1 MYYNIFISTSSI
13 YIGLYI
19 LDIGKNNEH
28 HSSNHPPFER
38 SASTGDN
45 PDFLDDDIDSF
56 IATMMIP
63 PPPDTVI
70 PSNDNL
76 SNSLQFQYDEEE
88 SQMYNGAE
96 SLISS
101 DELLSSLVIPP
112 PPGDASES
120 IDEIKI
126 VPPVETETNT
136 SKHSNKSHRHYKHR
150 RSSSLDVSSIHVF
163 SDSQNEIESQTE
175 NSPKSCVHNVEP
187 PKSLSHET
195 DAQSAKDFESP
206 ATVSEK
212 LNILLQS
219 MPSFGSE
226 LSESDIKFR
235 RTSSLRLGKSA
246 SFEVLASPITEEVTE
261 AKKVGRSNS
270 FQVHLQAKPQEQ
282 PSKKNGPTYISPKKN
297 RPIEP
302 AVKREVTASQ
312 EKSVQNSNYSRHLRR
327 THSFDIIPSKD
338 DDKSTPEKP
347 GGDNFASLKEKLK
360 SYRDYLLSKSDKTKH
375 RKSSLVSNDNASQ
388 NEPSSPL
395 KRSNSFTFNWL
406 KRRSNSFDSGDTSK
420 ISGSDSSL
428 SNRPSESSKENEDS
442 SNKKVPQV
450 LNTLSVPRSTFKP
463 HSSLSIQVRIHLS
476 CHFKIYSNSNTCNT
490 IQ

>member
-1 MYYNIFISTSSI
+1 MKISLCDIIYLYLPVVNILVCIF
-13 YIGLYI
+13 
-19 LDIGKNNEH
+19 LDVGKTDEH
-28 HSSNHPPFER
+28 HSPNHPPFER

-70 PSNDNL
+70 PANDKL

-126 VPPVETETNT
+126 VPPVETETNMST
-136 SKHSNKSHRHYKHR
+136 HSNKSHKHYKHR
-150 RSSSLDVSSIHVF
+150 RSSSLDVSSLRVF
-163 SDSQNEIESQTE
+163 SDSQNEIESQTK
-175 NSPKSCVHNVEP
+175 NSPKSCDLNVVP

-195 DAQSAKDFESP
+195 DSQSTKDFESP

-219 MPSFGSE
+219 MPSFGSG
-226 LSESDIKFR
+226 LSESDMKFR
-235 RTSSLRLGKSA
+235 RASSLRLGKSA
-246 SFEVLASPITEEVTE
+246 SFEVLASPTTEEVTTE
-261 AKKVGRSNS
+261 SKKVGRSNS

-282 PSKKNGPTYISPKKN
+282 PPKKNGSTYISPKKN

-302 AVKREVTASQ
+302 AVKKEVSASQ

-327 THSFDIIPSKD
+327 THSFDIIPNKD
-338 DDKSTPEKP
+338 DEKTAPEKT

-388 NEPSSPL
+388 NEQSSPL

-428 SNRPSESSKENEDS
+428 SSKPSDSSKENEDS

-463 HSSLSIQVRIHLS
+463 HSSLSIQVRIHIS
-476 CHFKIYSNSNTCNT
+476 CHYRI
-490 IQ
+490 

>member
-1 MYYNIFISTSSI
+1 MKISLCNII
-13 YIGLYI
+13 YLYLPVVNI
-19 LDIGKNNEH
+19 LVCIFLDVGKTDEH
-28 HSSNHPPFER
+28 HSPNHPPFER

-70 PSNDNL
+70 PANDRL
-76 SNSLQFQYDEEE
+76 SNSLQFQYEEE

-126 VPPVETETNT
+126 VPPVETETNMST
-136 SKHSNKSHRHYKHR
+136 HSNKSHKHYKHR
-150 RSSSLDVSSIHVF
+150 RSSSLDVSSLHVF
-163 SDSQNEIESQTE
+163 SDSQNEIESQTK
-175 NSPKSCVHNVEP
+175 NSPKSCDLNVVP

-195 DAQSAKDFESP
+195 DSQSTKDFESP

-219 MPSFGSE
+219 MPSFGSG
-226 LSESDIKFR
+226 LSESDMKFR

-246 SFEVLASPITEEVTE
+246 SFEVLASPTTEEATTE
-261 AKKVGRSNS
+261 SKKVGRSNS

-282 PSKKNGPTYISPKKN
+282 PPKKNGPTYISPKKN

-302 AVKREVTASQ
+302 AVKKEVSASQ

-327 THSFDIIPSKD
+327 THSFDIIPNKD
-338 DDKSTPEKP
+338 DEKTAPEKT

-428 SNRPSESSKENEDS
+428 SSKPSDSSKENEDS

-463 HSSLSIQVRIHLS
+463 HSSLSIQVRIHIS
-476 CHFKIYSNSNTCNT
+476 CHYRI
-490 IQ
+490 